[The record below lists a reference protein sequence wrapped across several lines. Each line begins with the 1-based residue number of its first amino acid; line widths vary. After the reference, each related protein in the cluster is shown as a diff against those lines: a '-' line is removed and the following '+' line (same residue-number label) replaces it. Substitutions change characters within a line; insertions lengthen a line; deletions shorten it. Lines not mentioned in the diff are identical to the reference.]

1 VILQRLVA
9 RSRVVRRIRIQ
20 HLLSAFGAV
29 VVIHDWMI
37 GVINEAGV
45 VREIDLNRLIRRS
58 LKVGYPS
65 ATTHHCVV
73 LSRRVVN

>member
-45 VREIDLNRLIRRS
+45 VREIDSTALFAEAS
-58 LKVGYPS
+58 K
-65 ATTHHCVV
+65 
-73 LSRRVVN
+73 